1 VRQPC
6 QNRGRRILPTAL
18 RATVLAAGLMLAIP
32 AAAEAKPVQP
42 ADVDQ
47 AFHKAEAVNEEVN
60 MIGSRIDATRQEIDD
75 LGTDI
80 KRQNQLYRQQKEE
93 LGAIIVQQHMDAP
106 LGPTV
111 NLLGSNDPTA
121 FLEGLGA
128 VEAMNSTQA
137 AQLEKFAE
145 TSQQL
150 KARQGQLKQRE
161 AALESDQANIDGK
174 RAEVKKH
181 YKKAKA
187 LFSQLSTAEQAK
199 FMDSDTD
206 LNFEIDAVGKTKQAI
221 DFAVAQLGDAYVYG
235 GTGPNGWDCSGLVM
249 KSFAAAGVSLPRVVG
264 PQMSAVRSV
273 SMDGLQPGDLVAY
286 GDMSHIGI
294 YLGSGKVIHAPH
306 PGRSVEITGL
316 SRYTRA
322 GRVG

>member
-1 VRQPC
+1 MV
-6 QNRGRRILPTAL
+6 
-18 RATVLAAGLMLAIP
+18 AIP
-32 AAAEAKPVQP
+32 VAAEAKPVQP
-42 ADVDQ
+42 TDVDQ

-75 LGTDI
+75 LGADI
-80 KRQNQLYRQQKEE
+80 KRQNALYRDQKEE
-93 LGAIIVQQHMDAP
+93 LGAIIVQQQLDAP

-111 NLLGSNDPTA
+111 NLLGSSDPTA

-137 AQLEKFAE
+137 EQLDKFAE
-145 TSQQL
+145 TSRQL
-150 KARQGQLKQRE
+150 KARQDQLKQRE
-161 AALESDQANIDGK
+161 TALERDQANIESK
-174 RAEVKKH
+174 RAEVRKH
-181 YKKAKA
+181 YKRAKA
-187 LFSQLSTAEQAK
+187 LFSRLSTAEQAK

-206 LNFEIDAVGKTKQAI
+206 LNFEVDAVGKTKQAI

-235 GTGPNGWDCSGLVM
+235 GTGPSGWDCSGLVM
-249 KSFAAAGVSLPRVVG
+249 KAFAAAGVSLPRVVG
-264 PQMSAVRSV
+264 PQMNAVRSV

-294 YLGSGKVIHAPH
+294 YLGRGKVIHAPY